1 MYGTQAN
8 LLLLPCPTVN
18 RHPVLR
24 RAGQPRAQK
33 PCPEGLA
40 TPPAELPGPAEVLA
54 EVRMGWGPSSTR
66 IMKVEVCLIHFSF
79 LSSSNQQLGLEGV
92 SRAWTQLSWIL
103 RPRLPTSPPFPNPL
117 SQGQAGPCLQPPATP
132 LCSLHPQ
139 VSPAHSRLKSPRQCT

>member
-54 EVRMGWGPSSTR
+54 EVRTGWGPSSTR

-117 SQGQAGPCLQPPATP
+117 FHRGRLAHACSPQQLLCAPFIPRCLPLTP
-132 LCSLHPQ
+132 
-139 VSPAHSRLKSPRQCT
+139 V